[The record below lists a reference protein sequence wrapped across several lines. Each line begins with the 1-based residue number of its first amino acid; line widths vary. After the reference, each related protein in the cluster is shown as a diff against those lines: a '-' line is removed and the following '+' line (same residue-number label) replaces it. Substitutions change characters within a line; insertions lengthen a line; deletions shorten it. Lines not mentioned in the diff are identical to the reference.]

1 MGRMFNLGEKVAKI
15 NLQGRVLYEEP
26 LAKHTT
32 FAVGGPAEVMVFPA
46 TVDDLQVIGKFCQ
59 EDDVPLFVLGKGAN
73 LLASDQGLRGVTVNL
88 TTLNSWHFEGNLF
101 HVQAGLSIDT
111 AVELCRDRGVSALEA
126 FYGMPSSVGGAFWM
140 NARCYGREAS
150 EVFVRALVLDSE
162 KGLYE
167 VSFPASAWSYK
178 VSPFQTLPGIIVEVT
193 VQTVPQDRDTLQTIM
208 NTNYND
214 RLQKGH
220 YRLPCAGSIFK
231 NDRRFHDPSG
241 VIIDRCGLKGLRRGH
256 AVVSDWHGNIIVNE
270 GGATASDLR
279 TLIKDVQQRVYDQTG
294 FLLEEEVLYIGD
306 WAPLT

>member
-15 NLQGRVLYEEP
+15 NLLGRVLYEEP
-26 LAKHTT
+26 LSRHTT

-46 TVDDLQVIGKFCQ
+46 TIGDLQAVWEFCHNQ
-59 EDDVPLFVLGKGAN
+59 EVPLFVLGKGAN

-88 TTLNSWHFEGNLF
+88 TQLNSWRFEGSLF
-101 HVQAGLSIDT
+101 RCQAGLSIDT

-140 NARCYGREAS
+140 NARCYGREAA
-150 EVFVRALVLDSE
+150 EVFVSAIVLDSE
-162 KGLYE
+162 KGLHE
-167 VSFPASAWSYK
+167 VTFPPSAWSYK

-193 VQTVPQDRDTLQTIM
+193 IQTVPQGCDVLQKIM
-208 NTNYND
+208 NANYDD
-214 RLQKGH
+214 RRQKGH

-241 VIIDRCGLKGLRRGH
+241 VIIDRCGLKGLRHGK

-270 GGATASDLR
+270 GGASASDLR
-279 TLIKDVQQRVYDQTG
+279 QLIKDVQQRVYDQTG
-294 FLLEEEVLYIGD
+294 FLLEEEVLYVGD
-306 WAPLT
+306 WA